1 MTKVQKLSLDIEC
14 VIADLSPKVVS
25 FFQTNCQFAS
35 YTTRFWRTVLPFPF
49 PISSHFPRF
58 QGLLPLSPILL
69 LLSFCLHLPV
79 IFCASCIVSTTT
91 FSSSNFSLFECFSP
105 PTIFISEKNSNDAIE
120 NRKNRRICRKRR
132 KKLFRLRVK
141 PRDRNNSQEESRK
154 KIFENY
160 LRKTK

>member
-25 FFQTNCQFAS
+25 FFQTNFQFAS

-79 IFCASCIVSTTT
+79 IFCASCIASTTT
-91 FSSSNFSLFECFSP
+91 FLVPIFLSSNASRRRQFSS
-105 PTIFISEKNSNDAIE
+105 
-120 NRKNRRICRKRR
+120 RR
-132 KKLFRLRVK
+132 KIRTMPSKIEKIGEFVGRGE
-141 PRDRNNSQEESRK
+141 RNPFTYALNRGTEIIPKRK
-154 KIFENY
+154 VERTFENY